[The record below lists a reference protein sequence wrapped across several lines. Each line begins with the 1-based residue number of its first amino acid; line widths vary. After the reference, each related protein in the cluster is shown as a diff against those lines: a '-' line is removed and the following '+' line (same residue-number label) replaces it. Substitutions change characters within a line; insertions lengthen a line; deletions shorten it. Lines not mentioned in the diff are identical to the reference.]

1 MRGPR
6 RGAYATR
13 ASRQHDLEVRMTRV
27 GTNDVGLVDGM
38 VTGTYQEVI
47 FHYQSSAAYCVKLYP
62 CKRRSATQK
71 VYPTLPY
78 PTEYAALPTLLR
90 KEWGQYGSNPALAF
104 VCDVR
109 DLA

>member
-90 KEWGQYGSNPALAF
+90 EWGQYGSNPALAF

-109 DLA
+109 ELA

>member
-47 FHYQSSAAYCVKLYP
+47 FHDYSPQ
-62 CKRRSATQK
+62 
-71 VYPTLPY
+71 
-78 PTEYAALPTLLR
+78 LR
-90 KEWGQYGSNPALAF
+90 IT
-104 VCDVR
+104 
-109 DLA
+109 